1 MNDSLFNEVNNQ
13 DSIDENKD
21 YFTELVGEDKKF
33 KDAKALAKAKM
44 YSDRHIAT
52 LEQEIAAKDA
62 EYLQLREQAVAGAKL
77 QALLDRLEA
86 QQEQQLTS
94 REQTLNSN
102 EDTKPSSVDLNQ
114 IESLFDNKLK
124 QHEQRRI
131 EETNW
136 SKVKTKLEEKYGD
149 KFYPA
154 LQDQAAN
161 LGLTKKEVDDMA
173 RRNPS
178 LFFKTFDLTDT
189 KPENFRAPPKSTVTF
204 TPKGEKR
211 RNYAYYQELNK
222 KTPGI
227 WLNDPKLRIQM
238 EKDAQEQGEAFYS

>member
-21 YFTELVGEDKKF
+21 YFAELVGEGKKF
-33 KDAKALAKAKM
+33 KDEKALAKAKI

-62 EYLQLREQAVAGAKL
+62 EYLQLREQATAGAKL

-94 REQTLNSN
+94 REQNPNSN
-102 EDTKPSSVDLNQ
+102 EDTKPSSVDLTQ

-124 QHEQRRI
+124 QHEQKRL
-131 EETNW
+131 EDTNW
-136 SKVKTKLEEKYGD
+136 EKVKTKLEEKYGE
-149 KFYPA
+149 KYFVA

-178 LFFKTFDLTDT
+178 LFYKTFDLTET
-189 KPENFRAPPKSTVTF
+189 KSETFRAPPKSTSTF

-211 RNYAYYQELNK
+211 RNYAYYQALNK
-222 KTPGI
+222 EKPGI
-227 WLNDPKLRIQM
+227 WLNDSKIRIQM